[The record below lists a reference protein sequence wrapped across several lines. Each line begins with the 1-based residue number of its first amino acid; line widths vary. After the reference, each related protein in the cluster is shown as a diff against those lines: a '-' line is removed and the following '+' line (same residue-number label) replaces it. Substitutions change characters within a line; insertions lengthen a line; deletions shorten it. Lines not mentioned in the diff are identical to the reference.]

1 MTSRGRRW
9 WAPLVLA
16 LLVVLA
22 GCGGAGNAG
31 GGGGEDASAG
41 GEIGSEATAATAG
54 AGGGAGSAGGETGS
68 AGGERTAEAIGSE
81 EVLQI
86 ERRQALVR
94 TGRVALTVEN
104 VSATERELTRVVR
117 DAGGFVSSSR
127 VRRDDREEG
136 TVVTGQLVVRVP
148 AENFST
154 AFARIERAGEV
165 RASNTSTRDVSEQL
179 VDIEA
184 RLENLRAQRER
195 LRGLYAQANDTE
207 ALLAIQERLSEVQS
221 RIERLEARRQSLRR
235 QVALSTIVIDLAEP
249 LAGPDDRSRE
259 WYDTGVLAAVLD
271 SFGGVL
277 MVLRAIVVGLAYV
290 LPYLLVFGVPI
301 AVLAYLLR
309 YRRRGEERDAA

>member
-22 GCGGAGNAG
+22 GCGSAGNAG
-31 GGGGEDASAG
+31 GGSGEDASAG

-68 AGGERTAEAIGSE
+68 AGEERTAEAIGSE

-104 VSATERELTRVVR
+104 VSTTERELTRVVR

-136 TVVTGQLVVRVP
+136 TVVTGRLVVRVP

-221 RIERLEARRQSLRR
+221 RIERLEAHRQSLRR
-235 QVALSTIVIDLAEP
+235 QVALSTIVIDLAEVGQ
-249 LAGPDDRSRE
+249 ADDRSRE

-271 SFGGVL
+271 SFGGVGT
-277 MVLRAIVVGLAYV
+277 VLRAIVVGLAYV
-290 LPYLLVFGVPI
+290 LPYLLVFGIPI

-309 YRRRGEERDAA
+309 YRRRGEERDTA

>member
-31 GGGGEDASAG
+31 GGGEDASAG
-41 GEIGSEATAATAG
+41 GEISSEATAATAG
-54 AGGGAGSAGGETGS
+54 AGDGAGSASGETGS

-136 TVVTGQLVVRVP
+136 TVVTGRLVVRIP

-271 SFGGVL
+271 SLGGVL

>member
-31 GGGGEDASAG
+31 GGGEDASAG
-41 GEIGSEATAATAG
+41 GEISSEATAATAG

-127 VRRDDREEG
+127 E
-136 TVVTGQLVVRVP
+136 
-148 AENFST
+148 
-154 AFARIERAGEV
+154 
-165 RASNTSTRDVSEQL
+165 
-179 VDIEA
+179 
-184 RLENLRAQRER
+184 RER

-271 SFGGVL
+271 SLGGVL

-309 YRRRGEERDAA
+309 YRRRGEERDTA

>member
-31 GGGGEDASAG
+31 GGGEDASAG
-41 GEIGSEATAATAG
+41 GEISSEATAATAG
-54 AGGGAGSAGGETGS
+54 AGDGAGSAGGETGS

-136 TVVTGQLVVRVP
+136 TVVTGRLVVRIP

>member
-31 GGGGEDASAG
+31 GGSGEDASAG

-68 AGGERTAEAIGSE
+68 AGEERTAEAIGSE

-104 VSATERELTRVVR
+104 VSTTERELTRVVR

-235 QVALSTIVIDLAEP
+235 QVALSTIVIDLAEVGQ
-249 LAGPDDRSRE
+249 ADDRSRE

-271 SFGGVL
+271 SFGGVGT
-277 MVLRAIVVGLAYV
+277 VLRAIVVGLAYV
-290 LPYLLVFGVPI
+290 LPYLLVFGIPI

-309 YRRRGEERDAA
+309 YRRRGEERDTA

>member
-54 AGGGAGSAGGETGS
+54 AGGGADSAGGETGS

-104 VSATERELTRVVR
+104 VSTTERELTRVVR

-127 VRRDDREEG
+127 VRRDDREER

-184 RLENLRAQRER
+184 RLGNLRAQRER

-235 QVALSTIVIDLAEP
+235 QVALSTIVIDLAEVGQ
-249 LAGPDDRSRE
+249 ADDRSRE

-271 SFGGVL
+271 SFGGVGT
-277 MVLRAIVVGLAYV
+277 VLRAIVVGLAYV
-290 LPYLLVFGVPI
+290 LPYLLVFSIPI

-309 YRRRGEERDAA
+309 YRRRGEERDTA

>member
-41 GEIGSEATAATAG
+41 GDIGSEATAATAG

-104 VSATERELTRVVR
+104 VSTTERELTRVVR

-235 QVALSTIVIDLAEP
+235 QVALSTIVIDLAEVGQ
-249 LAGPDDRSRE
+249 ADDRSRE

-271 SFGGVL
+271 SFGGVGT
-277 MVLRAIVVGLAYV
+277 VLRAIVVGLAYV

-309 YRRRGEERDAA
+309 YRRRGEERDTA

>member
-1 MTSRGRRW
+1 MRSNGRRW
-9 WAPLVLA
+9 WVPLVLA
-16 LLVVLA
+16 LVVVLA
-22 GCGGAGNAG
+22 GCGGSGGSDG
-31 GGGGEDASAG
+31 GGGDASAG
-41 GEIGSEATAATAG
+41 GDVGSEAMAETAG
-54 AGGGAGSAGGETGS
+54 AGGGAGSAGGETDS
-68 AGGERTAEAIGSE
+68 AGSERTAEAIGSE
-81 EVLQI
+81 EVLQT

-104 VSATERELTRVVR
+104 VSATERELTRAVR
-117 DAGGFVSSSR
+117 DADGFVSSSR

-136 TVVTGQLVVRVP
+136 TVVTSRLVVRVP
-148 AENFST
+148 SENFST
-154 AFARIERAGEV
+154 VFARIERAGEV

-179 VDIEA
+179 VDVQA

-221 RIERLEARRQSLRR
+221 RIERLEARQQSLRR
-235 QVALSTIVIDLAEP
+235 QVALSTIVVDLAEP
-249 LAGPDDRSRE
+249 LAGPKDRSRA

-271 SFGGVL
+271 SFGGVGT
-277 MVLRAIVVGLAYV
+277 VLRAIVVGLAYV

-309 YRRRGEERDAA
+309 YRRRGEKRDTA